1 MGWEYVYIYIYNM
14 YIVYIYEYMVFIA
27 LKVAMLI
34 DHVCVN
40 YTELYIYDVWCLFE

>member
-1 MGWEYVYIYIYNM
+1 
-14 YIVYIYEYMVFIA
+14 MVFIA

-40 YTELYIYDVWCLFE
+40 YTELYIYMIFGVYLYRSGHIASNIYGIYKC